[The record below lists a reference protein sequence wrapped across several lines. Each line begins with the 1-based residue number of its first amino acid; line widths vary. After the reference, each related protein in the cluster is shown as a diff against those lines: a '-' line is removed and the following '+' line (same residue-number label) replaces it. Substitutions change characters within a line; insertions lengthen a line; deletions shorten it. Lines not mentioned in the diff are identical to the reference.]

1 MQILI
6 NQLIDMTYANIYA
19 ILLILLMSLLLF
31 SNALYSKRINTQLLR
46 TMSVKDK
53 SNSNESNHVI
63 QNIYENL
70 KHINN
75 MNEVIKTPLQCTNIK
90 QCLELMNSVTL
101 ADLGLHNKNLETI
114 KRSFCMHIVETNNF
128 HVSIFII
135 PKNSKL
141 PLHDHPNMSVLSKVI
156 KGTLKMKSYNI
167 EKKIEMELGKKI
179 FPAHITHD
187 NVIKTNQDKS
197 WFLTPSINNIHAF
210 EAINETAVVFDVLMP
225 PYDDDERP
233 CNFYE
238 EYSDNENHFLS
249 IAEEPTLPSTVRYEG
264 YRPIL

>member
-1 MQILI
+1 MI
-6 NQLIDMTYANIYA
+6 YEKIYA
-19 ILLILLMSLLLF
+19 IIIIFLMSLLF
-31 SNALYSKRINTQLLR
+31 SNALYSKFTKVLR
-46 TMSVKDK
+46 TMNVRSK
-53 SNSNESNHVI
+53 SNSNQNNSNNII

-70 KHINN
+70 KNINN
-75 MNEVIKTPLQCTNIK
+75 MKEIIKTPLQCNNIV
-90 QCLELMNSVTL
+90 QCLQLMNSVTL
-101 ADLGLHNKNLETI
+101 TDLGLNNKNLENVN
-114 KRSFCMHIVETNNF
+114 RSFCMHIVETNNF

-167 EKKIEMELGKKI
+167 IEKNIEMKSGKKM
-179 FPAHITHD
+179 FPAQIIHD
-187 NVIKTNQDKS
+187 NIIKTNQDKS
-197 WFLTPSINNIHAF
+197 WLLTPSINNIHEF

-225 PYDDDERP
+225 PYDDNDERP

-238 EYSDNENHFLS
+238 EYIDNEENNFLS
-249 IAEEPTLPSTVRYEG
+249 IAEEPILPSTVAYGG